1 MSHSVGFFLYVV
13 CSSFFFPWQQPVAAP
28 QTTALRAAGD
38 YTTSAARDI
47 SQLHAASYIA
57 CAVSGA
63 AQAG

>member
-1 MSHSVGFFLYVV
+1 MSYAAL
-13 CSSFFFPWQQPVAAP
+13 FFFPWQQPVAAP

-38 YTTSAARDI
+38 YTTGAARDI
-47 SQLHAASYIA
+47 SQRHAASYIA

>member
-1 MSHSVGFFLYVV
+1 MSYAAL
-13 CSSFFFPWQQPVAAP
+13 FFPWQQPVAAP

-38 YTTSAARDI
+38 YTTGAARDI

>member
-1 MSHSVGFFLYVV
+1 MQL
-13 CSSFFFPWQQPVAAP
+13 FFFPWQQPVAAP

>member
-1 MSHSVGFFLYVV
+1 MSHSVGFFCMSYAAL
-13 CSSFFFPWQQPVAAP
+13 FFSLA
-28 QTTALRAAGD
+28 TASGGATNDSARAAGD
-38 YTTSAARDI
+38 YTTGAARDI